1 MEITKKLAGKT
12 VTLALV
18 GRLDTTTSPTLEA
31 ALSEVYDTADSLV
44 FDMAEL
50 DYISSAGLRVILT
63 AQKTMNKKG
72 EMKLVNVKD
81 TVLEV
86 FEITGF
92 TEILTIEK

>member
-12 VTLALV
+12 VTLALA
-18 GRLDTTTSPTLEA
+18 GRLDTTTSPTLEE